1 MYVSFKILY
10 KFLGFQLISGC
21 FDEVV
26 EVDKITSSPKH
37 SSNTDNSLQLTTR
50 DDIFLLFLRFP
61 CLMTCIYMSCCVDR
75 GV

>member
-37 SSNTDNSLQLTTR
+37 SSNTHNSLQLTTR
-50 DDIFLLFLRFP
+50 DDIFSAFSEVSLSDDVYIYELL
-61 CLMTCIYMSCCVDR
+61 C
-75 GV
+75 